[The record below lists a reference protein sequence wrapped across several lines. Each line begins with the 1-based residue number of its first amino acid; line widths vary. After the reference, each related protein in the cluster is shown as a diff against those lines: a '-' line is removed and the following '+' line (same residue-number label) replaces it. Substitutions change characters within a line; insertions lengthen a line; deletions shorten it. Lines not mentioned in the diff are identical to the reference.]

1 MSLNIKN
8 EHVHA
13 LVREAAR
20 RTGLS
25 QTSVVEEA
33 MTRMLRDLDA
43 VDQERTDPRMNVQLQ
58 EIEVILADLHSRM
71 TPEFR
76 ATLST
81 DDLFDEEGM
90 PA

>member
-25 QTSVVEEA
+25 QTGVVEEA

-43 VDQERTDPRMNVQLQ
+43 LDRKGTDPRIDIQRQ
-58 EIEVILADLHSRM
+58 EIAVILADLDSRM

-76 ATLST
+76 ASLST
-81 DDLFDEEGM
+81 DDLYDEEGM